1 MKELSAKIEQ
11 IGKKKWRALV
21 GSTDDIHSN
30 YWKDSRK
37 VIAFYGK
44 TEKSVVNKANAYA
57 DQKAIEH
64 ARKEAAYTVELTRG
78 LLESAEQ
85 KNTSERIKELKH
97 KKNEEGLTNEEFAE
111 LQGLVS

>member
-1 MKELSAKIEQ
+1 M
-11 IGKKKWRALV
+11 
-21 GSTDDIHSN
+21 
-30 YWKDSRK
+30 
-37 VIAFYGK
+37 
-44 TEKSVVNKANAYA
+44 NKANAYA
-57 DQKAIEH
+57 DQKAVEH

-97 KKNEEGLTNEEFAE
+97 KKNDEGLASKGFAD

>member
-1 MKELSAKIEQ
+1 MKELNAKIEQ
-11 IGKKKWRALV
+11 IDKKKWRALV
-21 GSTDDIHSN
+21 GSTDDIHSK
-30 YWKDSRK
+30 YWKDSGK
-37 VIAFYGK
+37 VVVFYGK
-44 TEKSVVNKANAYA
+44 TEKSVMNKTNAYT
-57 DQKAIEH
+57 DQKTTKH

-97 KKNEEGLTNEEFAE
+97 KKNDEGLTSKEFAD